1 MAQRIWLSLIEK
13 RENQRFGLWYSGY
26 SWIVQYSLGWI
37 WYIPMVHFQLPC
49 WLAALKMFTRNARFQ
64 LIIWPAKNL
73 PNTFWNLCFWDT
85 HTEVRT
91 HIHTRTWRAIVLLCS
106 IPWNE
111 CANKEMGGELR
122 NPRSNTSRI
131 RQWQVN
137 ELNASTSSPRASS
150 KTSQI
155 CHLSFTMMHRSHP
168 FTTLATNSW
177 YLTTHK
183 FLSQHHD
190 CLKIVLNSSWL

>member
-1 MAQRIWLSLIEK
+1 MKIK
-13 RENQRFGLWYSGY
+13 GLVFD
-26 SWIVQYSLGWI
+26 ILG
-37 WYIPMVHFQLPC
+37 IPGLCNIAWAESDIFQWSTFNC
-49 WLAALKMFTRNARFQ
+49 HVGFAALKMFTRNARFQ